1 MAAMS
6 KSKQFLLWTV
16 AAMIATAGL
25 GATLVWEYRPSTR
38 HSLYVVGVP
47 EKGAALF
54 FGEKNCSICHAVHGT
69 GGRLAPDL
77 GGIHPGA
84 PAMGWLATVLW
95 DHAPG
100 MWRQM
105 RGRKA
110 PQLNQEE
117 MAHILAYLYQVGTA
131 DPAGDP
137 AAGERVFDAKGC
149 SRCHAVRGA
158 GGTRG
163 PDLSKAPSAGDGVAW
178 MGAMWNHAQ
187 SMMEPVSRELGGW
200 PQFQG
205 AEMNDLLAY
214 VSSGPPAPGKVLR
227 GTGEKGWAIFQK
239 KCIQCHAVRGTGG
252 HIGPEL
258 GPDHEL
264 PRTSAQFAA
273 VLWNHAPAMIKQAK
287 AAGVEKPTLQ
297 GEEITDVARFLV
309 SLRYVEPSG
318 SAFVGERIFADR
330 GCARCHGPKAEG
342 TAEAPPLKTPG
353 DAFTTVSLATA
364 LWRHGPAMQLR
375 AEALG
380 IPWPTLAPTDI
391 GNLISFLNEPGRTK

>member
-1 MAAMS
+1 MS
-6 KSKQFLLWTV
+6 KSKQFLFWIV
-16 AAMIATAGL
+16 AAVVATAGL
-25 GATLVWEYRPSTR
+25 GATLVWEHSGSR
-38 HSLYVVGVP
+38 HSMYVVGVA

-54 FGEKNCSICHAVHGT
+54 FGEKNCSICHAVHGK

-77 GGIHPGA
+77 GAIHPAA
-84 PAMGWLATVLW
+84 PAMGWLTTVLW

-131 DPAGDP
+131 DAAGD
-137 AAGERVFDAKGC
+137 ARAGAKVFDEKGC
-149 SRCHAVRGA
+149 VRCHAVRGT

-163 PDLSKAPSAGDGVAW
+163 PDLAKVASAGDGVVW

-187 SMMEPVSRELGGW
+187 SMQAPVTKELGGW

-205 AEMNDLLAY
+205 AEMNNLMAY
-214 VSSGPPAPGKVLR
+214 VTGGAPGPGRELR
-227 GTGEKGWAIFQK
+227 GTGEKGWQVFQK

-252 HIGPEL
+252 HVGPEL

-264 PRTSAQFAA
+264 PRTLAQFAA
-273 VLWNHAPAMIKQAK
+273 VLWNHAPAMIRQAE
-287 AAGVEKPTLQ
+287 AAGIESPTLQ

-309 SLRYVEPSG
+309 SLRYVEPAG
-318 SAFVGERIFADR
+318 SAFVGERIFAER
-330 GCARCHGPKAEG
+330 GCARCHGAKAEG
-342 TAEAPPLKTPG
+342 TAEAPPLKTR
-353 DAFTTVSLATA
+353 DAFTTVSLATS

-375 AEALG
+375 AESLG
-380 IPWPTLAPTDI
+380 IPWPTLEPADI
-391 GNLISFLNEPGRTK
+391 GNLISFLNEPRRGK